1 MLRGLDARGADE
13 DPIVVKVAD
22 RPTLEGTTTV
32 YLRTGVSSVVR
43 DRQARVRETFDQLR
57 DAGVVGDVDRVGWPE
72 RARTPADTDVE
83 AEAVAR
89 YDEFVDAVGAGSL
102 EPFFEERPATGAGD
116 RVVDLPAIC
125 ISHRKEG
132 ALRALYPRWSDG
144 THHSIEDCTRA
155 LCAGDDIENLRPS

>member
-57 DAGVVGDVDRVGWPE
+57 NAGVLGDVDVVEWPE

-89 YDEFVDAVGAGSL
+89 YDDFVDAVGAGAL
-102 EPFFEERPATGAGD
+102 EPFFEERADGSALEVPAVCIAIRDDGGLTGLYPRHDGDTEQTVGDCIRALAAGD
-116 RVVDLPAIC
+116 RV
-125 ISHRKEG
+125 
-132 ALRALYPRWSDG
+132 
-144 THHSIEDCTRA
+144 
-155 LCAGDDIENLRPS
+155 ENVA